1 MEVERASREVDS
13 PVIVHATLELTPMS
27 TNPVLFLS
35 AADVRRALP
44 MREAVEV
51 MKSAFAALSAG
62 QAVVPL
68 RSHVEVPE
76 HEGVLLL
83 MPCYLPSANALSL
96 KAITVFGGNTARGL
110 PRIQALVTL
119 YDATIGQPLAILEGA
134 AVTARRTGAASG
146 AATDLLAHGDST
158 HVAILGAGV
167 QGRAQLEGMCAVRPI
182 HSAWVFDVLPKAADQ
197 FAREMSAALGIE
209 VLVAASAREAI
220 CEADIICAAS
230 SSRTPVFADADLKPG
245 VHINAVGSYQPAVQE
260 IPAETVVRARVVVDH
275 RESALAETGDL
286 LIPIQQGLY
295 CAEQIAAELGEVVN
309 GSKPGRAS
317 ATETTLFKS
326 VGIAIQ
332 DLVAAVRAMENARA
346 LGIGTG
352 VAL

>member
-1 MEVERASREVDS
+1 MMAR
-13 PVIVHATLELTPMS
+13 ITLELTPM
-27 TNPVLFLS
+27 NKDPVLFLS

-62 QAVVPL
+62 EALVPL
-68 RSHVEVPE
+68 RSHLEVPE

-96 KAITVFGGNTARGL
+96 KAITVFGGNPALGL

-119 YDATIGQPLAILEGA
+119 YDATTGHPLAILDGA
-134 AVTARRTGAASG
+134 ALTAQRTGAASG
-146 AATDLLAHGDST
+146 AATDLLARADST
-158 HVAILGAGV
+158 RVAILGAGV
-167 QGRAQLEGMCAVRPI
+167 QARTQLEGVCAVRPI
-182 HSAWVFDVLPKAADQ
+182 HSAWVFDVLPKVADQ
-197 FAREMSAALGIE
+197 FAHEMSAALGIE
-209 VLVAASAREAI
+209 VLVATSAREAI
-220 CEADIICAAS
+220 RDADIICAAS

-245 VHINAVGSYQPAVQE
+245 VHINAVGSYQPAVRE

-286 LIPIQQGLY
+286 LIPIQQGVY

-309 GSKPGRAS
+309 DSKPGRAN

-332 DLVAAVRAMENARA
+332 DLAAAVRALENARA

-352 VAL
+352 IAL